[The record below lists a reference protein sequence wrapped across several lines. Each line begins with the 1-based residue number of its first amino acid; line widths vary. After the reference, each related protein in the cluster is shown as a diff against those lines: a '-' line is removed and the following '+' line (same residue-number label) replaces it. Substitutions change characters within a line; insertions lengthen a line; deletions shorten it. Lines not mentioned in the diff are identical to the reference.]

1 MCGDGSEPAL
11 SEVEGTRAGRAQ
23 LGSHA
28 TKADDGRRGSLG
40 RTGADTRTSIGFSKD
55 RRNTSYTY
63 NGPKMREKTACAMVA
78 RFTRRPIL
86 RLLAALVLMT
96 SAVGQAASP
105 EATAPNPSASGA
117 PEAHLGKGYDALR
130 QDQYDLAVSEFRAA
144 LEADPKLT
152 LRARFPLAVALFELH
167 KGDEARHELELVRDE
182 VGDHPNVLYY
192 LGRLDLDDH
201 NFESAI
207 RNLNQAVIKP
217 PFPDTAYYLGY
228 AYFKQGDLENAAK
241 WLKDAAQANPRDAR
255 IPYQLGLVYRKQG
268 LADEATKALALSE
281 QMRQRDDNESKLRM
295 ECAQKLDQGLQEQ
308 AHTVCEQLYD
318 PDNAEKLTA
327 LGTIYAQHGDLEAAL
342 KPFRRA
348 AELAPQSPQMQY
360 NLALAYSQ
368 LKQFEMARAPLADS
382 LKRWPDLFQ
391 LNALY
396 GAVLAK
402 LGDDLGAYQ
411 ALHHAHQLNPQ
422 DARTVELLYNTVL
435 ALAQKGVAP
444 KPLPQKIQG
453 AAQYSD
459 PLRYLQEAA
468 ELRPQE
474 PEPHRRM
481 AEIYA
486 RTGRLAQ
493 ATAEQQK
500 ADRLRKS
507 LGGLE

>member
-1 MCGDGSEPAL
+1 MGAQLDHRLNLVLIAFLLFPLGGSE
-11 SEVEGTRAGRAQ
+11 
-23 LGSHA
+23 
-28 TKADDGRRGSLG
+28 
-40 RTGADTRTSIGFSKD
+40 
-55 RRNTSYTY
+55 
-63 NGPKMREKTACAMVA
+63 
-78 RFTRRPIL
+78 
-86 RLLAALVLMT
+86 
-96 SAVGQAASP
+96 AASQSSP
-105 EATAPNPSASGA
+105 PPVST

-144 LEADPKLT
+144 LEADPKLS

-167 KGDEARHELELVRDE
+167 KGDEARHELELVRGE

-201 NFESAI
+201 NFEGAI
-207 RNLNQAVIKP
+207 RNLNQAVLKP
-217 PFPDTAYYLGY
+217 PFPDTSYYLGY
-228 AYFKQGDLENAAK
+228 AYFKQGDLDNAAK
-241 WLKDAAQANPRDAR
+241 WLKDAAQINPRDAR

-281 QMRQRDDNESKLRM
+281 QLRQRDDTESKLRM
-295 ECAQKLDQGLQEQ
+295 ECGQKLDQGLRDQ

-368 LKQFEMARAPLADS
+368 LNQFEAARAPLANS

-396 GAVLAK
+396 GAVLVK
-402 LGDDLGAYQ
+402 LGEDVAAYQ

-422 DARTVELLYNTVL
+422 DAGTLDLLYRTVLG
-435 ALAQKGVAP
+435 LAQKGVAP
-444 KPLPQKIQG
+444 KPQAQKSQG
-453 AAQYSD
+453 TGQYTDS
-459 PLRYLQEAA
+459 LRYLQEAA

-481 AEIYA
+481 AEIYT

-493 ATAEQQK
+493 AAAERQK
-500 ADRLRKS
+500 ADRLSRT
-507 LGGLE
+507 LGGIQ